1 MSVSSRVTFS
11 FDTDR
16 FGDIITISES
26 NRNYLNLRP
35 TKVETWQKDDLANNA
50 VSRDDYFFNPVSAN
64 IGSMSTNVS
73 SIIAIVNND
82 TVNVFPTIPTEIAG
96 LSAAA
101 NGLFNEI
108 TCFTE
113 HTNRMSGVTP
123 ATTITNVFYP
133 DQSLVL
139 STTTSAFN
147 IVAGSEDVT
156 DKSIIMGAFTS
167 LFVNDEVSSNA
178 RILGSDYANIVSS
191 IVGVVSTM
199 NAGDITT
206 INAHINT
213 ANTLLNQRRTAD
225 YSHYLNCRNL
235 QNDYSF
241 LNGIKNTG
249 GAGQSMMINLTGT
262 QKLKDILANT

>member
-1 MSVSSRVTFS
+1 MSVSNRVTVN
-11 FDTDR
+11 FDTDK
-16 FGDIITISES
+16 FGDIITISDA
-26 NRNYLNLRP
+26 NRNFLNLNP
-35 TKVETWQKDDLANNA
+35 TKVTTWQKDDLANNA
-50 VSRDDYFFNPVSAN
+50 VSRDDYFFNPVGAN
-64 IGSMSTNVS
+64 VSSLSTNVT

-82 TVNVFPTIPTEIAG
+82 RSNVFPTIPTEVAG

-113 HTNRMSGVTP
+113 HTNRMSGVTGP
-123 ATTITNVFYP
+123 TTISNVFYP

-139 STTTSAFN
+139 STTSAAFD

-156 DKSIIMGAFTS
+156 DKSIVMGAFTS
-167 LFVNDEVSSNA
+167 LFVNDEISSNA

-199 NAGDITT
+199 NAGDITA
-206 INAHINT
+206 INVHINT

-225 YSHYLNCRNL
+225 YNHYLNCKSL
-235 QNDYSF
+235 QTDYSF
-241 LNGIKNTG
+241 LNGIKNSVS
-249 GAGQSMMINLTGT
+249 AGKSLMVNLTGT

>member
-1 MSVSSRVTFS
+1 MSVSSRVPVN
-11 FDTDR
+11 FDTDK
-16 FGDIITISES
+16 FGDIITITEA
-26 NRNYLNLRP
+26 NRKYLNLNI
-35 TKVETWQKDDLANNA
+35 TSVATWQKDDLANNS

-64 IGSMSTNVS
+64 VGSMSANVI

-82 TVNVFPTIPTEIAG
+82 PSNVFPTIPTEIAG

-113 HTNRMSGVTP
+113 HTNRMSGLT
-123 ATTITNVFYP
+123 AANSISNVFYP
-133 DQSLVL
+133 DQSMVI

-147 IVAGSEDVT
+147 IVAGSDGVT
-156 DKSIIMGAFTS
+156 DKSIVMGAFTS
-167 LFVNDEVSSNA
+167 LFINDEISSNA

-199 NAGDITT
+199 NAGDITA
-206 INAHINT
+206 INVHINT

-225 YSHYLNCRNL
+225 HNHYLACKSL
-235 QNDYSF
+235 QSDYSF
-241 LNGIKNTG
+241 LNSIKNTVS
-249 GAGQSMMINLTGT
+249 AGQSLMVNLTGT

>member
-1 MSVSSRVTFS
+1 MSVSSRVPVN
-11 FDTDR
+11 FDTTK
-16 FGDIITISES
+16 FGDIITISPE
-26 NRNYLNLRP
+26 NRNYLNLR
-35 TKVETWQKDDLANNA
+35 TTSVDTWQKDDLANNS
-50 VSRDDYFFNPVSAN
+50 VSRDDYFYNPVSGN

-73 SIIAIVNND
+73 SIIAIINND

-113 HTNRMSGVTP
+113 HTNRMSGLTG
-123 ATTITNVFYP
+123 ANSISNVFYP
-133 DQSLVL
+133 DQSSVL
-139 STTTSAFN
+139 SITSAAFN
-147 IVAGSEDVT
+147 IVAGSENVT

-167 LFVNDEVSSNA
+167 LFINDEISSNA

-199 NAGDITT
+199 SAGDITT
-206 INAHINT
+206 INTHINT
-213 ANTLLNQRRTAD
+213 ANTMLNQRRTSD
-225 YSHYLNCRNL
+225 YNHYLACKSL
-235 QNDYSF
+235 QSDYSF
-241 LNGIKNTG
+241 LNSIKTAPSVG
-249 GAGQSMMINLTGT
+249 KELMVNLTGT

>member
-1 MSVSSRVTFS
+1 MTVSSRVTFN
-11 FDTDR
+11 FDTDK

-82 TVNVFPTIPTEIAG
+82 RSNVFPTIPTEVAG

-113 HTNRMSGVTP
+113 HTNRMSGLTG
-123 ATTITNVFYP
+123 ATTISNVFYP

-156 DKSIIMGAFTS
+156 DKSIIVGAFTS
-167 LFVNDEVSSNA
+167 LFVNDEISSNA
-178 RILGSDYANIVSS
+178 RILGLDYANIVSS

-199 NAGDITT
+199 NAGAITT

-225 YSHYLNCRNL
+225 YNHYLNCRNL
-235 QNDYSF
+235 QNDFSF